1 MTNIQESIAESILD
15 LSKKDIWNMAVGYAI
30 EVVRDVYR
38 ESPRNLNSDTVSVM
52 QSILREYLLEE

>member
-1 MTNIQESIAESILD
+1 MTNIQESITESILD

-38 ESPRNLNSDTVSVM
+38 ESPNDLNSDTVSVM